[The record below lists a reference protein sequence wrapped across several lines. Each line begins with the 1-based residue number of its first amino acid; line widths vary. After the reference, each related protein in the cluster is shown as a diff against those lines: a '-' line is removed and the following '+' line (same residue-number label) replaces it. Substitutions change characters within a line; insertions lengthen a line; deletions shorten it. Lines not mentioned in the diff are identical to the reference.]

1 MVTKVATVPVEAVVG
16 VENDGP
22 GLPKREEKEPLF
34 KPPVVR
40 SVVKRNEEPKPAETA
55 VDEEVKS
62 EKAPPEETN
71 LKPAALPKVEVKQ
84 LTGPAPTP
92 AEPEK
97 PKTEPTVSQPAQ
109 PPADEAPPPPP
120 PKPAQPAPAVQP
132 AEMELPPPPKPQ
144 LPEPA
149 PREPAPREE
158 LPPADPLAAPSGMPA
173 PIPQEL
179 PLASV
184 SMGIAPRT
192 GRLPLDRAPEWVERK
207 AAESYLFAQVGV
219 VYYWDAPNF
228 CYQPL
233 YFEQPNVERLGYS
246 RCAALQPAISGI
258 HFFAQTL
265 ALPYQMTVHP
275 YRRDCI
281 YPLGHYRP
289 GNPAPYRLIY
299 PEWDAKAA
307 AVQAAA
313 TTGLI
318 FVLP

>member
-1 MVTKVATVPVEAVVG
+1 MVTKVANAPAEAAVVAED
-16 VENDGP
+16 VAAEAT
-22 GLPKREEKEPLF
+22 KRADKLPLF
-34 KPPVVR
+34 KPPVVK
-40 SVVKRNEEPKPAETA
+40 SIVKVVEDSQAKEEPG
-55 VDEEVKS
+55 EEAK
-62 EKAPPEETN
+62 EAQPP
-71 LKPAALPKVEVKQ
+71 PPLPKVDIK
-84 LTGPAPTP
+84 PT
-92 AEPEK
+92 
-97 PKTEPTVSQPAQ
+97 
-109 PPADEAPPPPP
+109 PADEATPPPPL
-120 PKPAQPAPAVQP
+120 KPAQPAPAAQP
-132 AEMELPPPPKPQ
+132 VE
-144 LPEPA
+144 PEPELSPPA
-149 PREPAPREE
+149 PKLAAPVPAPREE
-158 LPPADPLAAPSGMPA
+158 LPPADPLAAPPGVPA
-173 PIPQEL
+173 PIPMEL

-184 SMGIAPRT
+184 STVIAPRT

-299 PEWDAKAA
+299 PEWDVKAA